1 MEIFTLTLTLSLK
14 GEGIAE
20 LRKSYQD
27 SQDYK
32 DEQDWEAI
40 NEILQSHK
48 SQFRHSLLRYN
59 VAYTPTQGAWRWST
73 PRSA

>member
-27 SQDYK
+27 LR
-32 DEQDWEAI
+32 
-40 NEILQSHK
+40 ILRFVNPDSD
-48 SQFRHSLLRYN
+48 
-59 VAYTPTQGAWRWST
+59 
-73 PRSA
+73 